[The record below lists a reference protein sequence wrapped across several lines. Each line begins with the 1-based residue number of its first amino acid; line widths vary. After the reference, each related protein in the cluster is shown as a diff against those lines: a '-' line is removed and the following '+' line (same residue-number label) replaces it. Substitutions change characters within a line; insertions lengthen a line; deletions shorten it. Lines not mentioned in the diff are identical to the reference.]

1 MNLSLCCISNIL
13 AEQGYKFRT
22 MTYKSFS
29 SKSREESLEKLSL
42 IVINNFNV
50 SEKIVRHCA
59 ANNIKGYRLSSDL
72 CPVIKH
78 PDVMIGLE
86 DLPNYSD
93 IEESI
98 KDLSAAIKETG
109 IRVSAHPSEYITLT
123 SDDPIKVQHSI
134 IDLELHAE
142 IFERLSLERSYYNP
156 LNIHIRKEGDAKEL
170 CDTFISN
177 YNKLSISVKSRLV
190 LENNDTGNT
199 WTVANLKKYFFEPYG
214 IPVTFDNLH
223 HNMLNH
229 GVSHK
234 DAFFEAYLT
243 WNCTPIFHYSE
254 GKNGTRAH
262 RDMGEDLPINYNKDV
277 LFDVELKGKDYAIL
291 DILKRY
297 NDRKIT
303 TVD

>member
-13 AEQGYKFRT
+13 AEQGHKFRT
-22 MTYKSFS
+22 MTFKSFS
-29 SKSREESLEKLSL
+29 SKDRSESLEKLSG
-42 IVINNFNV
+42 IVINNFNT

-59 ANNIKGYRLSSDL
+59 ASGIKGYRLSSDL

-78 PDVMIGLE
+78 PDVMLGLE

-93 IEESI
+93 IDNSI
-98 KDLSAAIKETG
+98 KELSNAIKETG

-142 IFERLSLERSYYNP
+142 IFDRLELTQSYYNP
-156 LNIHIRKEGDAKEL
+156 LNIHIRKEGEAKDL
-170 CDTFISN
+170 SDTFMSN
-177 YNKLSISVKSRLV
+177 YNMLSESVKKRLV

-199 WTVANLKKYFFEPYG
+199 WTVNNLIKYFFEPHG

-223 HNMLNH
+223 HEMLNH
-229 GVSHK
+229 DVSHK
-234 DAFFEAYLT
+234 DAFYAALST
-243 WNCTPIFHYSE
+243 WPVIPIFHYSE

-262 RDMGEDLPINYNKDV
+262 KDMAEDLPENYNEDV
-277 LFDVELKGKDYAIL
+277 LFDVELKSKDYAIL
-291 DILKRY
+291 DILERY
-297 NDRKIT
+297 GKEIRAAC
-303 TVD
+303 

>member
-13 AEQGYKFRT
+13 AEQGHKFRT
-22 MTYKSFS
+22 MTFKSFS
-29 SKSREESLEKLSL
+29 SKDRSESLEKLSG
-42 IVINNFNV
+42 IVINNFNT

-59 ANNIKGYRLSSDL
+59 ANGIKGYRLSSDL

-78 PDVMIGLE
+78 PDVMLALE
-86 DLPNYSD
+86 DLPNYSEID
-93 IEESI
+93 DSI
-98 KDLSAAIKETG
+98 KDLSQAIKETG

-142 IFERLSLERSYYNP
+142 IFDRLELTRSYYNP
-156 LNIHIRKEGDAKEL
+156 LNIHIRKEGEAKDL
-170 CDTFISN
+170 SGTFIKN
-177 YNKLSISVKSRLV
+177 FERLSKSVKSRLV

-199 WTVANLKKYFFEPYG
+199 WTVKNLKKYIYNDYG

-223 HNMLNH
+223 HEMLNH
-229 GVSHK
+229 DVSHR
-234 DAFFEAYLT
+234 DAFFEAYST

-262 RDMGEDLPINYNKDV
+262 KDMAENLPVHYNEDV
-277 LFDVELKGKDYAIL
+277 LFDVELKSKDYAIL

-297 NDRKIT
+297 NDRQI
-303 TVD
+303 

>member
-1 MNLSLCCISNIL
+1 
-13 AEQGYKFRT
+13 

-29 SKSREESLEKLSL
+29 SKSREESLEKLSG

-177 YNKLSISVKSRLV
+177 YNKLSISVKNRLV

-199 WTVANLKKYFFEPYG
+199 WTVSNLKKYFFEPYG

-223 HNMLNH
+223 HKMLNH
-229 GVSHK
+229 DVSHK

-262 RDMGEDLPINYNKDV
+262 KDMGEDLPINYNKDV

>member
-13 AEQGYKFRT
+13 AEQGHKFRT
-22 MTYKSFS
+22 MTFKSFS
-29 SKSREESLEKLSL
+29 SKERAESLEKLSG
-42 IVINNFNV
+42 IVINNFNTA
-50 SEKIVRHCA
+50 EKIVRHCKD
-59 ANNIKGYRLSSDL
+59 NKIKGYRLSSDL

-78 PDVMIGLE
+78 PDVMLALE

-98 KDLSAAIKETG
+98 KDLSQAIKETG

-123 SDDPIKVQHSI
+123 SDDDVKVQHSL

-142 IFERLSLERSYYNP
+142 IFDRLDLSKSYYNP
-156 LNIHIRKEGDAKEL
+156 LNIHIRKEGDAKDL
-170 CDTFISN
+170 SDTFIKN
-177 YNKLSISVKSRLV
+177 FERLSESVKSRLV

-199 WTVANLKKYFFEPYG
+199 WTVKNLKKYIFEPYG

-223 HNMLNH
+223 HKMLNH
-229 GVSHK
+229 DVSQR
-234 DAFFEAYLT
+234 DAFFEAYST

-262 RDMGEDLPINYNKDV
+262 RDMGEDLPINYDKDV

-297 NDRKIT
+297 NDRQI
-303 TVD
+303 

>member
-13 AEQGYKFRT
+13 AEQGHKFRT
-22 MTYKSFS
+22 MTFKSFS
-29 SKSREESLEKLSL
+29 SKERSESLEKLSG
-42 IVINNFNV
+42 IVINNFNT

-59 ANNIKGYRLSSDL
+59 ANNIQGYRLSSDL

-78 PDVMIGLE
+78 PDVMLALE
-86 DLPNYSD
+86 DLPNYNE

-98 KDLSAAIKETG
+98 KDLSNAIKETG

-123 SDDPIKVQHSI
+123 SDDDVKVQHSI

-142 IFERLSLERSYYNP
+142 IFDRLELTQSYYNP
-156 LNIHIRKEGDAKEL
+156 LNIHIRKEGDAKDL
-170 CDTFISN
+170 SGTFIKN
-177 YNKLSISVKSRLV
+177 FERLSESVKSRLV

-199 WTVANLKKYFFEPYG
+199 WTVKNLKKYIYNDYG

-223 HNMLNH
+223 HEMLNH
-229 GVSHK
+229 DVSHY
-234 DAFFEAYLT
+234 DAFFEAYST

-254 GKNGTRAH
+254 GKDGTRAH
-262 RDMGEDLPINYNKDV
+262 SDMAANLPENYDKDV
-277 LFDVELKGKDYAIL
+277 LFDVELKSKDYAIL

-297 NDRKIT
+297 NDRQI
-303 TVD
+303 